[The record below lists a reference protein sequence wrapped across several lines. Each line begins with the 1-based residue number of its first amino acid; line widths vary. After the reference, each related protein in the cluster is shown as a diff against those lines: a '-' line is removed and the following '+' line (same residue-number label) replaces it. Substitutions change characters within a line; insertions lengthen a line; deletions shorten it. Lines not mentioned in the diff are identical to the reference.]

1 LWQFSA
7 LPIRKNSRVSR
18 NSRSLQRLC
27 HVHIHSVKEKLISKV
42 GESLGAD
49 RRKTEVMLVPH

>member
-18 NSRSLQRLC
+18 NSRSLQRL
-27 HVHIHSVKEKLISKV
+27 SVMCIFIL
-42 GESLGAD
+42 L
-49 RRKTEVMLVPH
+49 RKS